1 MRECNGGVMVKLS
14 EQELKML
21 IKGGETNT
29 VELKLA
35 APRAV
40 DLAERLCGMANARGG
55 IVIIGVEDS
64 THKVVGVPDERIGE
78 TMDVILRAA
87 RQVIKPELVLDP
99 PEPEV
104 YVLAGKKLLVVTIS
118 STDGPVYQAGGIF
131 WIRQGT
137 QTRALNMAELSE
149 MIYDRGLRDWELE
162 PAYNATMENIDLE
175 KVKAFIARRSAS
187 GRQSGRFKN
196 IERVLV
202 GMRCAVEVSGGTIVP
217 TNAGILV
224 FGHSPQDHIPQSE
237 VVCVLFRETVGAS
250 RYADRKL
257 VTGTL
262 QDLIDGTEAFLN
274 RYIAV
279 GARIEGWKRIDIP
292 EYSIEVLREAVIN
305 AVVHRD
311 YSRRGER
318 VRVFY
323 YPDRV
328 EVHSPG
334 LLLPGI
340 TVEQMER
347 GVVQSRLRN
356 PVLAGLLRDLPGYIE
371 RIGSG
376 IRFMLDETKR
386 MGLPGPQ
393 FREMGEFVVT
403 FQKAP
408 ALMSPRPQHQYAET
422 LWGDEEAARPEILS
436 QEQSDQRERRLTK
449 AVEYVQKYGFI
460 TNSIYRQLT
469 GVSDRTA
476 HRDLETLIERGRL
489 KGTGQRAAR
498 RYVLA

>member
-1 MRECNGGVMVKLS
+1 MVKLS

-21 IKGGETNT
+21 IKDGETST

-55 IVIIGVEDS
+55 IVVIGVEDS
-64 THKVVGVPDERIGE
+64 TLKVVGVPDERIGE

-87 RQVIKPELVLDP
+87 RQVIKPEIVLNP

-104 YVLAGKKLLVVTIS
+104 YVLGGKKLLVVTIS
-118 STDGPVYQAGGIF
+118 STVGPVYQAGGIF

-137 QTRALNMAELSE
+137 QTRALSMAELSE

-162 PAYNATMENIDLE
+162 PAYNATMEDLDVE

-187 GRQSGRFKN
+187 GRQSGRFKDR
-196 IERVLV
+196 ERALI
-202 GMRCAVEVSGGTIVP
+202 GMRCAVEVSSGTTVP
-217 TNAGILV
+217 TNAGMLF
-224 FGHSPQDHIPQSE
+224 FGHSPQEHIPQSE
-237 VVCVLFRETVGAS
+237 VVCVLFRETIGAS
-250 RYADRKL
+250 RYADRKI

-262 QDLIDGTEAFLN
+262 QDIIDGTEAFLN

-279 GARIEGWKRIDIP
+279 GARVEGWKRIDIP
-292 EYSIEVLREAVIN
+292 EYSVEVLREAVIN

-311 YSRRGER
+311 YGRRGER

-347 GVVQSRLRN
+347 GEVQSKLRN
-356 PVLAGLLRDLPGYIE
+356 PVLAGLLSNIPGYIE
-371 RIGSG
+371 QIGSG
-376 IRFMLDETKR
+376 VRFMLDETKR
-386 MGLPGPQ
+386 MKLPTPQ
-393 FREMGEFVVT
+393 FREMGEFIVT
-403 FQKAP
+403 FHKAP
-408 ALMSPRPQHQYAET
+408 ALLAPPSQLQYKEET
-422 LWGDEEAARPEILS
+422 LWEDSEDSHPEIVV
-436 QEQSDQRERRLTK
+436 QSHSAQQIEKRLTK
-449 AVEYVQKYGFI
+449 AVQYVQEHGFI
-460 TNSIYRQLT
+460 TNGIYRQLT
-469 GVSDRTA
+469 GVTDRTA
-476 HRDLETLIERGRL
+476 HRDLEKLVERGRL
-489 KGTGQRAAR
+489 KGSGQRAAR

>member
-1 MRECNGGVMVKLS
+1 MAKLS
-14 EQELKML
+14 EMELKRL
-21 IKGGETNT
+21 VKGGETNT

-104 YVLAGKKLLVVTIS
+104 YVLAGKKLLVVTIPP
-118 STDGPVYQAGGIF
+118 TDGPIYQAGGIF

-137 QTRALNMAELSE
+137 QTRALSMAELSE

-162 PAYNATMENIDLE
+162 PAYNATMEDLDVE
-175 KVKAFIARRSAS
+175 KVKAFIARRAAS

-196 IERVLV
+196 IERALI
-202 GMRCAVEVSGGTIVP
+202 GMRCAVEVSGGTIAP
-217 TNAGILV
+217 TNAGILF
-224 FGHSPQDHIPQSE
+224 FGQSPQDHIPQSE

-262 QDLIDGTEAFLN
+262 QDLVDGTEAFLN

-347 GVVQSRLRN
+347 GEVQSKLRN
-356 PVLAGLLRDLPGYIE
+356 PVLAGLLSTIPGYIE
-371 RIGSG
+371 QIGSG

-386 MGLPGPQ
+386 MELPAPQ
-393 FREMGEFVVT
+393 FREMSEFIVT

-408 ALMSPRPQHQYAET
+408 ALRAPEPQAQYKGGT
-422 LWGDEEAARPEILS
+422 LWEDNEDSQPEIVV
-436 QEQSDQRERRLTK
+436 QDRRAEQVEKRLIQ
-449 AVEYVQKYGFI
+449 ALRYVQEHGFI
-460 TNSIYRQLT
+460 TNGIYRQLT
-469 GVSDRTA
+469 GVTDRTA
-476 HRDLETLIERGRL
+476 HRDLERLVERGRL
-489 KGTGQRAAR
+489 KGSGQRAAR
-498 RYVLA
+498 RYVLT